1 MSWQCIKLFGLNK
14 FFPLGSVE
22 ASVQTTT
29 APVTTQ
35 SAQPVTTQSALPV
48 TTPATQLAV
57 PFVTQRN
64 SDMTVQQL
72 RLIRVA
78 RFTPGFIGVNAII
91 SETGNAGQNS
101 AISYEDSGETSSVQE
116 HMENHIQH
124 AASNHHPN
132 VLDNQ

>member
-1 MSWQCIKLFGLNK
+1 MYQAVRPEQV
-14 FFPLGSVE
+14 FPLRQRRGQC
-22 ASVQTTT
+22 ANDNCTI
-29 APVTTQ
+29 TTQ

-101 AISYEDSGETSSVQE
+101 AISYEDSGEASSVQE